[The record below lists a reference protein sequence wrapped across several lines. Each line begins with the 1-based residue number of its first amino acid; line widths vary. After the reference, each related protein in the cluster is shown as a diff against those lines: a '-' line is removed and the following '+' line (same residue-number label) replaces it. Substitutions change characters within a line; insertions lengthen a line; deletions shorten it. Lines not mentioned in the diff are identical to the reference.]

1 MEKRLLQR
9 RKKCIAIAVWGL
21 LFELIIFAWYKEFS
35 YYNYASIPPN
45 YVSGEH
51 DRGDIVIE
59 TSEIPVAEGDYILE
73 LSYECTTETEWQIVD
88 SDDTVLYQGVLDPG
102 QMKLQQVIEINN
114 ESESDSEVDGIRFI
128 VKYAKEGYLS
138 IESFLLNR
146 GTDNILTLQGKDFN
160 CSYLGFEA
168 GKIEAFYNKV
178 GSQEFYGLNP
188 YQEIVIQNNTADIL
202 YFDLN
207 NYENYENPESIISA
221 KKLEVGESWSFRY
234 NDRISYQVVLY
245 SPSAGLQDIS
255 VQVDNKAYMDEYK
268 IAVIILMGFV
278 AVITVL
284 INFLVLADRYKI
296 SKKYWT
302 ITTVLVHII
311 GIFSYIIRIE
321 PYIVNACLFI
331 SIFMAAVSVLLIRDD
346 TPAEYCQEYNTI
358 YAGIVT
364 VLITVGLYVVILNS
378 REGSLLSYLGPING
392 RGLLLYILFVI
403 ASILLF
409 IICSY
414 LINKHNNVFK
424 KLNQYLGSK
433 EALLLGVM
441 AGDFLIKDHV
451 GAMLSLDWRRWQIFL
466 VLAMLAAI
474 TIYLFKA
481 KYNTEQKDWAVKAL
495 YLLEII
501 TVWINRTLINIYG
514 ADSLTFGETHHI
526 SAYYDEIT
534 YIAKGEPFRGGG
546 SELYGHYA
554 ILWRLP
560 MMIFGNN
567 LKVVGIVSGIVAAVT
582 FLFVVLTVQRLFR
595 SGLVRIMASLSLW
608 CMFISGGLS
617 AFSSVPHRYVFFS
630 VMLYLMVRWQKADL
644 SIKRRLI
651 GHLLCILALVWN
663 TESGLCVCLSWAVY
677 IVIREIEN
685 KDCCFWLAV
694 KRMLIQTVI
703 VGIEIIMF
711 FGSIGLYNRVLCNN
725 KDNELEISVQ
735 NKDNVTEI
743 SRLNRS
749 TQSEPEESDSN
760 SSSQDEE
767 QESTVQV
774 SLEDL
779 ISENTGVLLDSGYMG
794 TNMNEVYHFENQ
806 TPFSAMIFIVISALY
821 FLSGTGI
828 TGKSNYKKYAA
839 PALAICMV
847 GLGLF
852 SYSAS
857 RGFGDITKGGIPFLL
872 LFFMM
877 FERAGYYVKIH
888 PKEYTLKNNIVY
900 LMCFFMLIGIVQM
913 ELNCFVA
920 VKKFDVLLNEKN
932 ILDYESMQ
940 RDMEQFA
947 YIVPEDTYAYGNGI
961 VEIYM
966 SIEREMPDSSNTQY
980 IVTDGWRDVE
990 DKPYVKIR
998 DIQIGRYIYTLYYN
1012 QGYVK

>member
-1 MEKRLLQR
+1 MKERF
-9 RKKCIAIAVWGL
+9 KKCIGITVWGL
-21 LFELIIFAWYKEFS
+21 LFDLIIFAWYKEFS
-35 YYNYASIPPN
+35 YYNYASIPPT
-45 YVSGEH
+45 YVSGER

-73 LSYECTTETEWQIVD
+73 LSYECTAETEWQLVD
-88 SDDTVLYQGVLDPG
+88 SDNMVLYQGVLDPG
-102 QMKLQQVIEINN
+102 QTKLQQDIEINN
-114 ESESDSEVDGIRFI
+114 ESESDNEANGIRFI
-128 VKYAKEGYLS
+128 VKYDKEGYLS

-146 GTDNILTLQGKDFN
+146 GTDNILALQGKDFI
-160 CSYLGFEA
+160 CSYLGFEN
-168 GKIEAFYNKV
+168 GKIEAYYKNV

-188 YQEIVIQNNTADIL
+188 YQEIVIQNNTAEIL

-207 NYENYENPESIISA
+207 NCENYENPESIITA
-221 KKLEVGESWSFRY
+221 KKLEVGEGWSFRY
-234 NDRISYQVVLY
+234 NDCISYQAVLY

-255 VQVDNKAYMDEYK
+255 VQVGNKAYMEEYK
-268 IAVIILMGFV
+268 SAVIIMMGFV
-278 AVITVL
+278 VIITVL
-284 INFLVLADRYKI
+284 INLFVLADIYKI

-302 ITTVLVHII
+302 ITTVLIHII

-321 PYIVNACLFI
+321 PYIVNACLLI
-331 SIFMAAVSVLLIRDD
+331 SIFMAAVSVFLIKED
-346 TPAEYCQEYNTI
+346 TPAEYCQEYNAI

-364 VLITVGLYVVILNS
+364 VLLTVGLYVAILNS
-378 REGSLLSYLGPING
+378 REGSLLSHLSPING

-403 ASILLF
+403 ASILVF

-414 LINKHNNVFK
+414 FINKNNAVFR

-441 AGDFLIKDHV
+441 VGDFLFLDHV
-451 GAMLSLDWRRWQIFL
+451 GTALSLDWQRWQMFL

-474 TIYLFKA
+474 TIYLCKA
-481 KYNTEQKDWAVKAL
+481 RYNTEKKDWAVKAL
-495 YLLEII
+495 YLFEII
-501 TVWINRTLINIYG
+501 TIWINKTLINIYG

-534 YIAKGEPFRGGG
+534 YIAKGKPFRGGG

-567 LKVVGIVSGIVAAVT
+567 LKVIGIVSGIVAAVT
-582 FLFVVLTVQRLFR
+582 FFFLVLTVHRLFR
-595 SGLVRIMASLSLW
+595 LGLVRIMASLSLW

-617 AFSSVPHRYVFFS
+617 AFSGVPHRYVFFS

-663 TESGLCVCLSWAVY
+663 TESGICVSLAWAVY

-685 KDCCFWLAV
+685 KDGCFWLAV
-694 KRMLIQTVI
+694 KRMLIQITFVC
-703 VGIEIIMF
+703 IEIMLF
-711 FGSIGLYNRVLCNN
+711 FGSIELYNKALCDN

-735 NKDNVTEI
+735 NKDNINITEV
-743 SRLNRS
+743 SRLTKSMQR
-749 TQSEPEESDSN
+749 EPEESDSN
-760 SSSQDEE
+760 STSQEEE
-767 QESTVQV
+767 QESTRQDR
-774 SLEDL
+774 LGDL
-779 ISENTGVLLDSGYMG
+779 IVENTGVLFDSGYMG
-794 TNMNEVYHFENQ
+794 SNMNGVYHFENQ
-806 TPFSAMIFIVISALY
+806 PPFSAMVFIIISALY

-828 TGKSNYKKYAA
+828 TGKSKYKKHAA
-839 PALAICMV
+839 TALAICVV

-877 FERAGYYVKIH
+877 LERAGYFVNIH

-900 LMCFFMLIGIVQM
+900 LMCFFILIGIVQM

-920 VKKFDVLLNEKN
+920 VKRFDVLLNEKN

-961 VEIYM
+961 AEIYM
-966 SIEREMPDSSNTQY
+966 SIEREIPDSSNTQY

-1012 QGYVK
+1012 QGYIK